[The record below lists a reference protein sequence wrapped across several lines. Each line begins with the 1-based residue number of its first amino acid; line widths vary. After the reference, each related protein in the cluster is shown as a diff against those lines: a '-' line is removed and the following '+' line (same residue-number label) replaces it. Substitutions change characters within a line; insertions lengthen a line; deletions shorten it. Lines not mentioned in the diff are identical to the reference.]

1 MTACS
6 KETGEAGKPPVN
18 AEEGMRMSILKG
30 AKAIGAYIGMS
41 VPTFHRHKDVDGIP
55 YYRAG
60 RIICA
65 RTEKL
70 DEWME
75 KGGSLRA
82 EGGSE
87 A

>member
-1 MTACS
+1 MVDA
-6 KETGEAGKPPVN
+6 KRKAE

-30 AKAIGAYIGMS
+30 AKEIGAYIGMS

-75 KGGSLRA
+75 KGGSPRA

-87 A
+87 K